1 MKNTFFSIL
10 TILIFAGLI
19 SCGGAK
25 VSQAEC
31 DPVVNELISNLA
43 VGQTPEQAE
52 KLKAMQGQISAHLLK
67 ECMTGKYDLTC
78 LKSSKTLAALATCKK

>member
-1 MKNTFFSIL
+1 MKKTFFSIL
-10 TILIFAGLI
+10 AIFLLAGII

-31 DPVVNELISNLA
+31 EPVVGDLLKNITA
-43 VGQTPEQAE
+43 AQTPEQAA
-52 KLKAMQGQISAHLLK
+52 KFQVMQAQVSAQLLK

-78 LKSSKTLAALATCKK
+78 LRSAKTIAALQTCKK

>member
-1 MKNTFFSIL
+1 MKKMYSSIL
-10 TILIFAGLI
+10 SILLFALLI

-31 DPVVNELISNLA
+31 EPVIGDLLKNLSA
-43 VGQTPEQAE
+43 AQTPEQLE
-52 KLKAMQGQISAHLLK
+52 KFQVVQAQISSQLLK

-78 LKSSKTLAALATCKK
+78 LRSAKTLTALGTCKK